1 MKESRRKQ
9 IESLLAERR
18 SISMH
23 ELCEAL
29 NVSMN
34 TVRADVSSLVREGVV
49 EKVYGGIVLKQPEEI
64 PLYERRSQQETDCK
78 CRIAK
83 MAEQLIEDG
92 DIVFIDSGTTT
103 MRLLDYLDPAKK
115 ITIVTANVSVLQRA
129 QNMTNVNAMILP
141 GLYDMRTNA
150 MLDSSTVEY
159 LCRFQHNKGF
169 FGVSSLTATGG
180 LGVSNWQEYEVKRT
194 AAARCQK
201 SYLLVDSTKY
211 GRTALLAYGTL
222 EQMQAVIT
230 DHGMP
235 QEFIALCRQKK
246 VTVEQV

>member
-180 LGVSNWQEYEVKRT
+180 PRRFQ
-194 AAARCQK
+194 
-201 SYLLVDSTKY
+201 
-211 GRTALLAYGTL
+211 LAG
-222 EQMQAVIT
+222 I
-230 DHGMP
+230 
-235 QEFIALCRQKK
+235 
-246 VTVEQV
+246 

>member
-1 MKESRRKQ
+1 
-9 IESLLAERR
+9 
-18 SISMH
+18 
-23 ELCEAL
+23 
-29 NVSMN
+29 
-34 TVRADVSSLVREGVV
+34 
-49 EKVYGGIVLKQPEEI
+49 
-64 PLYERRSQQETDCK
+64 
-78 CRIAK
+78 
-83 MAEQLIEDG
+83 
-92 DIVFIDSGTTT
+92 
-103 MRLLDYLDPAKK
+103 
-115 ITIVTANVSVLQRA
+115 
-129 QNMTNVNAMILP
+129 
-141 GLYDMRTNA
+141 

>member
-18 SISMH
+18 SISMY

-92 DIVFIDSGTTT
+92 
-103 MRLLDYLDPAKK
+103 Y
-115 ITIVTANVSVLQRA
+115 
-129 QNMTNVNAMILP
+129 
-141 GLYDMRTNA
+141 
-150 MLDSSTVEY
+150 
-159 LCRFQHNKGF
+159 RFH
-169 FGVSSLTATGG
+169 
-180 LGVSNWQEYEVKRT
+180 
-194 AAARCQK
+194 
-201 SYLLVDSTKY
+201 
-211 GRTALLAYGTL
+211 
-222 EQMQAVIT
+222 
-230 DHGMP
+230 
-235 QEFIALCRQKK
+235 
-246 VTVEQV
+246 